1 MAITS
6 AICSS
11 FKQEL
16 LEGKHDFQTSGSG
29 GHTFKI
35 ALFTSSA
42 SLGAATT
49 DYSTSNEITNT
60 SGSAYSA
67 GGKALTNTGVGLT
80 STTAF
85 TDFSDISW
93 TSASFTA
100 NGALIYNTT
109 TDGGSG
115 TTDAVCVIAFG
126 SDKTATNGTFE
137 IQFPQFS
144 FAIFVTPCNYAT
156 CRIFLSMLSN
166 VFSYCF
172 WFLLNIYSFTRPLLT
187 ISSSLKSIVSKHF
200 IDLIISIN

>member
-35 ALFTSSA
+35 ALYTSSA
-42 SLGAATT
+42 TLGAATT
-49 DYSTSNEITNT
+49 DYSATNEITNDA
-60 SGSAYSA
+60 GSAYSA
-67 GGKALTNTGVGLT
+67 GGETLTNTGVGLT

-85 TDFSDISW
+85 TDFSDVSW

-109 TDGGSG
+109 TDGGTG
-115 TTDAVCVIAFG
+115 TTEAVCVIAFG

-137 IQFPQFS
+137 IQFPANDS
-144 FAIFVTPCNYAT
+144 SNAIIRLA
-156 CRIFLSMLSN
+156 
-166 VFSYCF
+166 
-172 WFLLNIYSFTRPLLT
+172 
-187 ISSSLKSIVSKHF
+187 
-200 IDLIISIN
+200 

>member
-16 LEGKHDFQTSGSG
+16 LQGKHDFDSSS

-35 ALFTSSA
+35 ALYTSSA
-42 SLGAATT
+42 TLGASTTAYATT
-49 DYSTSNEITNT
+49 NEITNT
-60 SGSAYSA
+60 AGTAYTA
-67 GGKALTNTGVGLT
+67 GGATLTNAGVSLS

-85 TDFSDISW
+85 TDFGDVTYS
-93 TSASFTA
+93 SASFTA

-126 SDKTATNGTFE
+126 GDKTASNGTFKIE
-137 IQFPQFS
+137 FPDNNATA
-144 FAIFVTPCNYAT
+144 AIIRLA
-156 CRIFLSMLSN
+156 
-166 VFSYCF
+166 
-172 WFLLNIYSFTRPLLT
+172 
-187 ISSSLKSIVSKHF
+187 
-200 IDLIISIN
+200 